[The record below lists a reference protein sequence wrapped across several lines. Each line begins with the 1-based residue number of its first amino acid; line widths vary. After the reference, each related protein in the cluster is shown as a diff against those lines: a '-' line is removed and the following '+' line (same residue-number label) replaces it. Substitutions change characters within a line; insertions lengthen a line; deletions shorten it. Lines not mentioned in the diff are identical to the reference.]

1 MEKLKRIFLVKNNRD
16 LILEGN
22 VIRALLFLAIPIIIT
37 NFLQQMY
44 NLTDTFWLGKI
55 GTIPQAAISMV
66 SPIQSTM
73 MSYGQGIT
81 MAGSILM
88 AQYIGA
94 GRMRSAKSMANQIF
108 VCAMIFS
115 VFCAGTLFA
124 LTPIITSWMG
134 ADGEIFSL
142 GNIYL
147 RIVILDTPLLFI
159 INIFGA
165 VNQSQGNTIFPMLIN
180 FLGIVI
186 NMILDPL
193 FLMVFHMGIGGAAIA
208 TLGAKIP
215 CAIIALKYLLNR
227 NNSISLDLRYMRP
240 KWNKIKKIISVG
252 LPTALGSSAMQ
263 FGFVL
268 MSKNV
273 YVFGS
278 SAMAA
283 YGVGNKINGIITLP
297 ANALGSATSTIVGQ
311 NLGAGQIKR
320 AEKGYKTATIVG
332 MGLLFIMGMIL
343 SRPAVSTIIV
353 NIFTS
358 DNTVVPMA
366 VDFISIMSFWCFTNS
381 VYNCTVGLLNGSGK
395 TKITMI
401 IEATRLWVFRF
412 ATIFFCQNILHMGVE
427 SIWYSVVVSNGL
439 SALILLIVYTTRIW
453 EKDSLGVRSASPAK
467 HN

>member
-1 MEKLKRIFLVKNNRD
+1 MKRLKRIFLVKNNTN
-16 LILEGN
+16 LILNGS
-22 VIRALLFLAIPIIIT
+22 ILKALIMLAAPIIIT

-44 NLTDTFWLGKI
+44 NLTDTYWLGKI

-73 MSYGQGIT
+73 TGFGQGIT

-94 GRMRSAKSMANQIF
+94 GKNSSAKQMANQIF
-108 VCAMIFS
+108 ICAMIFS
-115 VFCAGTLFA
+115 VFCSAVLFV
-124 LTPIITSWMG
+124 LTPCITSWMG
-134 ADGEIFSL
+134 ASDEIFTL
-142 GNIYL
+142 GNLYL

-180 FLGIVI
+180 LLGILI
-186 NMILDPL
+186 NMLLDPL
-193 FLMVFHMGIGGAAIA
+193 LMLVFNMGIGGAAVA

-215 CAIIALKYLLNR
+215 CAIIALKYLLNKK
-227 NNSISLDLRYMRP
+227 NDIHIEKNLIKP
-240 KWNKIKKIISVG
+240 KKEMVKKIISVG
-252 LPTALGSSAMQ
+252 LPTAIGSSAMQ

-273 YVFGS
+273 YVFGA

-283 YGVGNKINGIITLP
+283 YGVGNKVNGIITLP

-311 NLGAGQIKR
+311 NLGAGRVKR
-320 AEKGYKTATIVG
+320 AETGYRSATLLG
-332 MGLLFIMGMIL
+332 MGFLFIAGMIL
-343 SRPAVSTIIV
+343 SRYPIASAIV
-353 NIFTS
+353 GIFTS
-358 DNTVVPMA
+358 DSSVMPMA
-366 VDFISIMSFWCFTNS
+366 VDFLSIMAFWCFCNS
-381 VYNCTVGLLNGSGK
+381 PYNCTVGLLNGSGK

-412 ATIFFCQNILHMGVE
+412 ATIYFCQKILHMEVE
-427 SIWYSVVVSNGL
+427 SIWYSVVVSNAL
-439 SALILLIVYTTRIW
+439 SAAILVIIYATRIW
-453 EKDSLGVRSASPAK
+453 EKDTLGVRKASIQ
-467 HN
+467 N